1 MSTTSLPT
9 TSTSDFASDEREVR
23 SRFEGWLRAVCREPA
38 LHARFANTLSMLE
51 HIGSVK
57 IARTQSGD
65 RITEGVLEHLAE
77 EARHA
82 QILKRLARRIGGR
95 DAGDY
100 HDGKL
105 VAGPAARR
113 YFRRLDA
120 LVHGFCRRELPES
133 IHSQAAYNLVT
144 WLVERRAMWLY
155 PAYQSIIDGAG
166 LRLSVR
172 SIIGE
177 ETKHL
182 EEIYQG
188 MCSIGVD
195 RHPGLPML
203 IEGESDLFRTLATAM
218 MEAPPGIPLS

>member
-1 MSTTSLPT
+1 LPT
-9 TSTSDFASDEREVR
+9 TSTDELPVGEHDARL
-23 SRFEGWLRAVCREPA
+23 RFETWLRTVCRDSGV
-38 LHARFANTLSMLE
+38 HARFANTLSMLE

-65 RITEGVLEHLAE
+65 GITEGVLEHLAE

-82 QILKRLARRIGGR
+82 QVLKRMARRIAGA

-100 HDGKL
+100 RDEML

-113 YFRRLDA
+113 YFLRLDA
-120 LVHGFCRRELPES
+120 LVHGFCRRELPAS
-133 IHSQAAYNLVT
+133 IRSQAAYNLVT

-155 PAYQSIIDGAG
+155 PAYQSIMEEEG

-195 RHPGLPML
+195 RHPGLTGL
-203 IEGESDLFRTLATAM
+203 IEGESALFGSLAGAM
-218 MEAPPGIPLS
+218 MEEGERGVRS